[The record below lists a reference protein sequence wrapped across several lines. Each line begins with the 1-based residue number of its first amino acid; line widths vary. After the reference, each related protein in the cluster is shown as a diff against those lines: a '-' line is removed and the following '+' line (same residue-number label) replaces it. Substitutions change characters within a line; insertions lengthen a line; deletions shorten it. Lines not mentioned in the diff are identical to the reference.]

1 MLAQSDLFD
10 PPRARRSDPATSHA
24 AAAQASGLAHAHQ
37 QRILSALRLSLV
49 PLGAEQIGVLANL
62 EPYQARKRLAELHQ
76 AGRIA
81 LAPGERKTLSGR
93 SERLWRL
100 A

>member
-1 MLAQSDLFD
+1 MHAQSDLFD

-24 AAAQASGLAHAHQ
+24 AAAQAIELAQ
-37 QRILSALRLSLV
+37 
-49 PLGAEQIGVLANL
+49 
-62 EPYQARKRLAELHQ
+62 
-76 AGRIA
+76 
-81 LAPGERKTLSGR
+81 GERKTLSGR